1 MVRDSVAYSS
11 QLAVWRVVA
20 LQMAPRVGLRSSRL
34 EVMSKSLT
42 WGIGA
47 ARGSQ
52 DEFRQK
58 PEARKRLPRSY
69 MVGHRGR

>member
-1 MVRDSVAYSS
+1 
-11 QLAVWRVVA
+11 
-20 LQMAPRVGLRSSRL
+20 MAPRVGLRSSRL